1 MFIINF
7 LLFLLTAGLIAGT
20 IAAAYNKLKI
30 AYPAGIAAA
39 VFGLLFL
46 LSLTFVQIEAGYVGV
61 VKQFG
66 QIQPN
71 TLGPGLHVVIPFANT
86 VETVDTRVRQIRIEN
101 YGAASLEQQNL
112 FLTVTLNYHVN
123 PNQAQNIVQ
132 TIGLDYEAK
141 IVLPRLLDIPK
152 TITDDYPTTTVLNK
166 REEIRQK
173 ASDLLKVELD
183 RHGFIVD
190 GLVLENFD
198 YSPEYNAAIEQKQ
211 VAQQQVEIERQKVQ
225 QAEQIK
231 LQREAQARADKEVAI
246 TQAQGQAEVVR
257 LNAEAQAIANQK
269 LSASITDTLIQY
281 QMVQKLSDKIQ
292 IMMLPSSSN
301 FLLDPKSLLG
311 GTVK

>member
-1 MFIINF
+1 MALLSFVLLILTVLGVAGAIF
-7 LLFLLTAGLIAGT
+7 LG
-20 IAAAYNKLKI
+20 YNKLRFVK
-30 AYPAGIAAA
+30 ASAIAATL
-39 VFGLLFL
+39 FGLAFAFTLCL
-46 LSLTFVQIEAGYVGV
+46 VQIDAGYVGV

-71 TLGPGLHVVIPFANT
+71 TLGPGLHIVVPFANT
-86 VETVDTRVRQIRIEN
+86 VETVDTRVHQIRIEN
-101 YGAASLEQQNL
+101 YGAASQEQQNL
-112 FLTVTLNYHVN
+112 FLTVTLNYHVD

-132 TIGLDYEAK
+132 SIGLDYEAK
-141 IVLPRLLDIPK
+141 IITPRLLDIPK
-152 TITDDYPTTTVLNK
+152 TVTDDYPTVTVLNK

-173 ASDLLKVELD
+173 ASDLLKAELD
-183 RHGFIVD
+183 KRGFVVD

-198 YSPEYNAAIEQKQ
+198 YSPEYNAVIEQKQ
-211 VAQQQVEIERQKVQ
+211 VAQQQVEIEKQKVQ

-257 LNAEAQAIANQK
+257 LNAEAQAAANEK
-269 LSASITDTLIQY
+269 LSASITDVLIQY

-292 IMMLPSSSN
+292 ILMLPSDSN

-311 GTVK
+311 NTAQ